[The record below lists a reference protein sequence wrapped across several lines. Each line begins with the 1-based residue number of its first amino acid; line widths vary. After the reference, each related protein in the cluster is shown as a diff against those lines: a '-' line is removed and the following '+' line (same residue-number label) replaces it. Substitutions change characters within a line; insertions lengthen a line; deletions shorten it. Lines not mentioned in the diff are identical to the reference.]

1 MSNAEGREE
10 DPDRKGFQALEGA
23 VTRTLAELKRLH
35 RRAAELEGR
44 SAELEVLLKSFE
56 DGDET
61 AAGMKE
67 RLTRLEGRT
76 GTSAHASGEAGKPW
90 SVCWR
95 ESPSWRT
102 RSDRPRPHGLRHGS
116 DRG

>member
-67 RLTRLEGRT
+67 RLTRLEGENRDLRSRV
-76 GTSAHASGEAGKPW
+76 GRG
-90 SVCWR
+90 R
-95 ESPSWRT
+95 ETVERLLARIT
-102 RSDRPRPHGLRHGS
+102 FLEDQK
-116 DRG
+116 